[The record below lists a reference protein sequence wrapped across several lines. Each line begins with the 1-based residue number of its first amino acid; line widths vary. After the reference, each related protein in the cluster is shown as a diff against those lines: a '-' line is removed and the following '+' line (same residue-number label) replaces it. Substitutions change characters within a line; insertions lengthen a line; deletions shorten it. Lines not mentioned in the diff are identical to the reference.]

1 MRQNPATV
9 VVLFVRLPV
18 PGRVKTRLA
27 AGLGVEGACCLY
39 QAMVA
44 DILCMLG
51 SCGLPIHLLYDEG
64 DDRAVP
70 QAWRNAAAR
79 VQLQRGGDIGERM
92 ATACADCFAAGSDQA
107 ILIGS
112 DIPGLD
118 SETIQ
123 AARAALVTHDAA
135 LAPAVDGGY
144 GLIALKRSRF
154 RPEVFGNIPWS
165 TGDVLRITMQ
175 RFADLG
181 LSVGLL
187 PELRDI
193 DTLDD
198 LRAYWQSPHPAAA
211 HTNRTI
217 IQLRGASGTGDHSSD
232 GSFFREFP

>member
-1 MRQNPATV
+1 MRRNPTTV

-27 AGLGVEGACCLY
+27 AGLGAEGACHLY
-39 QAMVA
+39 RAMVA
-44 DILCMLG
+44 DILDALG
-51 SCGLPIHLLYDEG
+51 NCGLPIHLLYDEG
-64 DDRAVP
+64 DDWAVP
-70 QAWRNAAAR
+70 QAWRDAAAR
-79 VQLQRGGDIGERM
+79 VQRQRGGDIGERM
-92 ATACADCFAAGSDQA
+92 AAACADCFAAGSDQA

-112 DIPGLD
+112 DIPDLD

-123 AARAALVTHDAA
+123 AAQAALATQDAA

-144 GLIALKRSRF
+144 GLIALKRARF
-154 RPEVFGNIPWS
+154 RPEVFAAIPWS
-165 TGDVLRITMQ
+165 TGDVLRVTLQ
-175 RFADLG
+175 RFAAFG
-181 LSVGLL
+181 LRVGLL

-198 LRAYWQSPHPAAA
+198 LRTYWRSPHPASA

-217 IQLRGASGTGDHSSD
+217 AGLLGAAAPGGRGSD